1 MCAFEVAVDIPFTP
15 KSPHL
20 VRVFPHG
27 WDEYGL
33 ERMRVHDSVADDE
46 IRRGLA
52 SHPELRRAL
61 AEDAHA
67 QRDVPRLIAMVQWQG
82 HYGEGSEDALQWLR
96 DHYTREERLAPLRR
110 ALEHEAAHI
119 RRAGCLVAARLHE
132 EAVLDTLIALARDDA
147 DDTVAVTAVT
157 ALGEMPCDESFR
169 GMLSVAMNPR
179 RHWAARVDAAYMLG
193 QTRRADAIP
202 YLIEIAVQCSCERTA
217 DCAREMIHHMQQIA
231 QPPWCRFGEPEP
243 SRRPIRRNQC
253 EPEPRSNR
261 PVGRPIPHN
270 RRWLAN
276 QQRREL

>member
-33 ERMRVHDSVADDE
+33 ERVRVHDSVTDEE
-46 IRRGLA
+46 IRRAVA
-52 SHPELRRAL
+52 SHAELRRAL

-67 QRDVPRLIAMVQWQG
+67 QRDVARLIAMVQWQG
-82 HYGEGSEDALQWLR
+82 HYGAGSEDALQWLR

-110 ALEHEAAHI
+110 ALEHEVAHI

-132 EAVLDTLIALARDDA
+132 EAVLDALIALARDDA

-157 ALGEMPCDESFR
+157 ALSAMPRDESFR

-179 RHWAARVDAAYMLG
+179 RHWAARVDATYMLG

-202 YLIEIAVQCSCERTA
+202 YLVDIAVQCDCERTA
-217 DCAREMIHHMQQIA
+217 DCAWEMIEEIQQAA
-231 QPPWCRFGEPEP
+231 QSVWFRLDEHT
-243 SRRPIRRNQC
+243 RR
-253 EPEPRSNR
+253 
-261 PVGRPIPHN
+261 VGRPIPYN
-270 RRWLAN
+270 RRWIEN
-276 QQRREL
+276 QRRRGL

>member
-1 MCAFEVAVDIPFTP
+1 MCAFEVTLNIPFTP

-157 ALGEMPCDESFR
+157 ALSEMPCDESFR

-179 RHWAARVDAAYMLG
+179 RHWAARVDTAYMLG
-193 QTRRADAIP
+193 QTLRADAIP
-202 YLIEIAVQCSCERTA
+202 YLTDIALRCDCERAA
-217 DCAREMIHHMQQIA
+217 DCAREMIEHIQQAA
-231 QPPWCRFGEPEP
+231 QSVSFRFNEHAQ
-243 SRRPIRRNQC
+243 R
-253 EPEPRSNR
+253 
-261 PVGRPIPHN
+261 VGRPIPYN

-276 QQRREL
+276 Q

>member
-1 MCAFEVAVDIPFTP
+1 MRGFEAAVEIPFTP

-33 ERMRVHDSVADDE
+33 ERVRVHDSVADDE
-46 IRRGLA
+46 IRRALA

-119 RRAGCLVAARLHE
+119 RRAACLVASRLHE
-132 EAVLDTLIALARDDA
+132 EAVLDDLIALAREDT
-147 DDTVAVTAVT
+147 DDTVAGAAVT
-157 ALGEMPCDESFR
+157 ALSAMPCDASFR
-169 GMLSVAMNPR
+169 GILSVAMNPR
-179 RHWAARVDAAYMLG
+179 RHWTARVDAAYMLG

-217 DCAREMIHHMQQIA
+217 ECAREMIHHMQQIA

-243 SRRPIRRNQC
+243 RSIRSADRPNNR
-253 EPEPRSNR
+253 PRSNR

-276 QQRREL
+276 QRSQ

>member
-1 MCAFEVAVDIPFTP
+1 MCAVEVSVSIPFTSG
-15 KSPHL
+15 SPHL
-20 VRVFPHG
+20 VRVIPHE

-33 ERMRVHDSVADDE
+33 ERVRVHDSVSDEE
-46 IRRGLA
+46 IRRALA
-52 SHPELRRAL
+52 SHNELRAAL

-82 HYGEGSEDALQWLR
+82 HYAAGSEEALQWLR

-119 RRAGCLVAARLHE
+119 RRAGCLVASRLHE
-132 EAVLDTLIALARDDA
+132 EAVLDALIALARDDA

-157 ALGEMPCDESFR
+157 ALSAMPCDESFR
-169 GMLSVAMNPR
+169 GVLSVAMNPR

-202 YLIEIAVQCSCERTA
+202 YLIEIAARCGCERTA

-231 QPPWCRFGEPEP
+231 QPLWCRLETPR
-243 SRRPIRRNQC
+243 SDRRGLEN
-253 EPEPRSNR
+253 PRSNR
-261 PVGRPIPHN
+261 SVGRPIPYN

-276 QQRREL
+276 Q